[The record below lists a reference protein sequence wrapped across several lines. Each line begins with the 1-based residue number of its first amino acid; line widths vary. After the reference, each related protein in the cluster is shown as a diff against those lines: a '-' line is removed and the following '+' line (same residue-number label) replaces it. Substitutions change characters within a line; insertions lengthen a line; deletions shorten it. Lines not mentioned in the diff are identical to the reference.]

1 MNVNRVSATVQL
13 KGTEKAA
20 FLTAIKNDFN
30 GASDF
35 FRRCILE
42 KCDVQEIKETPPEAR
57 SGFVSLNVSITPEQR
72 AALLTQCEKE
82 GVTMGTWMRNQI
94 KEYLSR
100 KEENK

>member
-20 FLTAIKNDFN
+20 FLAAIKNDFN

-42 KCDVQEIKETPPEAR
+42 KCDVKETEATPSEAR
-57 SGFVSLNVSITPEQR
+57 AGFVSLNVSITPEQR
-72 AALLTQCEKE
+72 AALLAQCEKE
-82 GVTMGTWMRNQI
+82 GKTMGTWMREQI
-94 KEYLSR
+94 KEYLAS
-100 KEENK
+100 KKA